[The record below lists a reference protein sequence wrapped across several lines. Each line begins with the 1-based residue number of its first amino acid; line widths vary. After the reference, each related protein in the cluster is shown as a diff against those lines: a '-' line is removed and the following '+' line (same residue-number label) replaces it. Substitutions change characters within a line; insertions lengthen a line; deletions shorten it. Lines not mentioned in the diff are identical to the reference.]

1 MLCDKEHL
9 TAALLNEKYY
19 FAECTSVF
27 MAGEKMSQ
35 RKIGGGGVQG
45 SESGGFAESFDRK
58 SGDKA
63 FRWDLAPRAVEFWH
77 YVWARLKGGPDSEC
91 YAQTSVLF
99 NWAHHCRSLKSKA
112 HFQI

>member
-9 TAALLNEKYY
+9 TAALLDEKYY

-35 RKIGGGGVQG
+35 RKIGGLQG
-45 SESGGFAESFDRK
+45 SESRGFAESFDRK

-63 FRWDLAPRAVEFWH
+63 FRWDRAIEFWH
-77 YVWARLKGGPDSEC
+77 CVWARLKGGPDSEC

>member
-35 RKIGGGGVQG
+35 RKIRGGGGCRGVRVADLLKVLTANLEIKHFDG
-45 SESGGFAESFDRK
+45 IWPREPLSF
-58 SGDKA
+58 GTM
-63 FRWDLAPRAVEFWH
+63 
-77 YVWARLKGGPDSEC
+77 YGPD
-91 YAQTSVLF
+91 
-99 NWAHHCRSLKSKA
+99 
-112 HFQI
+112 

>member
-35 RKIGGGGVQG
+35 RKIGGGGCRGVRVEDLLKVLTG
-45 SESGGFAESFDRK
+45 NLEIKRFDGIEPLSF
-58 SGDKA
+58 GT
-63 FRWDLAPRAVEFWH
+63 V
-77 YVWARLKGGPDSEC
+77 YGPD
-91 YAQTSVLF
+91 
-99 NWAHHCRSLKSKA
+99 
-112 HFQI
+112 